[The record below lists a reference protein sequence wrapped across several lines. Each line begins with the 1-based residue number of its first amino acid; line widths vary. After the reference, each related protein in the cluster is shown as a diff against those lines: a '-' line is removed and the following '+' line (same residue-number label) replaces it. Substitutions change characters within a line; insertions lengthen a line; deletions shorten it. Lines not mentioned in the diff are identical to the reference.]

1 MERKE
6 KRKQCRQLRW
16 HAVWRRRQDA
26 KKVAV
31 AVAVEVEVEAPPPRL
46 NPGDTAMEKS
56 VQWRR
61 ETTRFVKTHGGRSLA
76 TEPTTMGGRQSYS
89 S

>member
-31 AVAVEVEVEAPPPRL
+31 AVAVEVEVEAPPPF
-46 NPGDTAMEKS
+46 KS
-56 VQWRR
+56 RR
-61 ETTRFVKTHGGRSLA
+61 HRYGEVSAVEERNNTLHQNTRRTFTR
-76 TEPTTMGGRQSYS
+76 Y
-89 S
+89 